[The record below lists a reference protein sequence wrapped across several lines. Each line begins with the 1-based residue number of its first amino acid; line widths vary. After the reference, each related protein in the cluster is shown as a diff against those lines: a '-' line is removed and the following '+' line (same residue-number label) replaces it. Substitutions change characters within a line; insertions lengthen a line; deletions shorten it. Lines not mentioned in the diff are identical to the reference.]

1 VNSGILNIFSDIK
14 KTTLKM
20 KAFPILA
27 LALVAIVAR
36 AAASHHLDEDF
47 IQDKEEVE
55 GRKLRMF

>member
-1 VNSGILNIFSDIK
+1 
-14 KTTLKM
+14 M
-20 KAFPILA
+20 KAFLILA